1 MVAKLT
7 CAILGL
13 LVAAGIT
20 LGAQQK
26 PMMAQT
32 AKEPECK
39 CAIFPWTPEMCV
51 KQCTSRMLDTWST
64 DKLATT
70 LKLPSNVKDSVGAV
84 KSSPASRDK
93 IDKFLLSDDGKL
105 FLKALDQ
112 APKKDLKMLAI
123 EKSTSSPE
131 R

>member
-1 MVAKLT
+1 MVTKLT
-7 CAILGL
+7 CAILGVL
-13 LVAAGIT
+13 ASGLS

-26 PMMAQT
+26 STAAQT
-32 AKEPECK
+32 VREPACK
-39 CAIFPWTPEMCV
+39 CAVFPWTPETCV

-70 LKLPSNVKDSVGAV
+70 LKLPSSVKDSVGAV

-93 IDKFLLSDDGKL
+93 IDSFLLSDDGKL

-112 APKKDLKMLAI
+112 APKSDLKMLAM
-123 EKSTSSPE
+123 EKPTSSPK